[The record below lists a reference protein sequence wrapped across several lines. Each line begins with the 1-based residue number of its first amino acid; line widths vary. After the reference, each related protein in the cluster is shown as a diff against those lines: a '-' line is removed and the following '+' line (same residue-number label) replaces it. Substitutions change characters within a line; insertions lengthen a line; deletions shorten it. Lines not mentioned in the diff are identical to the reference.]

1 MREMLLNKHGVD
13 NDDRENTNVE
23 ANDNG
28 FLFDEIVREE
38 VSTKIPEAIASSPN
52 MVAKIEN
59 DVSPVVGVQEGCETG
74 DFLLADY
81 SPETMEKLEN
91 VLQDLDEGHLN
102 KRQKEVVAEGEVFV
116 GEVADEVVEP
126 VGEKVSEKIPQYAD
140 KVPEGA
146 TNQEEV
152 EPIFNSTDLFGPE
165 VEKPIFKINEVI
177 APDLNLGIAR
187 SAEEFVLHVT
197 RELYEI
203 HAPYEPND
211 DLETA
216 FEKSMDVDMKDSG
229 VVKSKV
235 VLLRNDGGSGTS
247 GLGKVTPAVP
257 KRKIKLPSYLRSP
270 FLQHFGSSAKEGLE
284 PAKLDSLKG
293 LCPFDDNIGNLPDMD
308 LSEHFYNWLDARLVM
323 KKNRKKF
330 YSKED
335 NTSSP
340 PFNLGSEL
348 ISEKMWFH
356 TIEYGSSNL
365 SNSHVNVF
373 FYYLRK
379 LSKYGLSCEMK
390 FTSTD
395 CNFQK
400 NLVSTCGLIAE
411 YEDIESTFSANQ
423 DVLDVINGYSLA
435 FSTPWYSVDYVLFPI
450 WLPEQKYWLVVVLNF
465 HKRIIRVHNT
475 LSCEGITLIVKKA
488 LLPLCM
494 LLPHYL
500 LLTDFYSRTDI
511 NFSDACYTGKSK
523 TDVLRLVMHND
534 YSAGT
539 SIDSGVLMIS
549 IAEYFVRKK
558 DFPEVSF
565 DIACHRSRIAYSFY
579 SYAIAKQIN
588 GYETEP
594 EYLANGDGHGLG
606 KRTRGGMV
614 QTRKRKMGKV

>member
-1 MREMLLNKHGVD
+1 MQIRFQK
-13 NDDRENTNVE
+13 
-23 ANDNG
+23 
-28 FLFDEIVREE
+28 
-38 VSTKIPEAIASSPN
+38 
-52 MVAKIEN
+52 
-59 DVSPVVGVQEGCETG
+59 VQQI
-74 DFLLADY
+74 
-81 SPETMEKLEN
+81 K
-91 VLQDLDEGHLN
+91 
-102 KRQKEVVAEGEVFV
+102 
-116 GEVADEVVEP
+116 
-126 VGEKVSEKIPQYAD
+126 
-140 KVPEGA
+140 
-146 TNQEEV
+146 
-152 EPIFNSTDLFGPE
+152 
-165 VEKPIFKINEVI
+165 
-177 APDLNLGIAR
+177 R

-203 HAPYEPND
+203 HAPDEPID

-235 VLLRNDGGSGTS
+235 VVLRNDGGSGTS

-308 LSEHFYNWLDARLVM
+308 LSEHFYNWLDAGLVM
-323 KKNRKKF
+323 KKN
-330 YSKED
+330 
-335 NTSSP
+335 SP

-365 SNSHVNVF
+365 SNSI
-373 FYYLRK
+373 
-379 LSKYGLSCEMK
+379 S
-390 FTSTD
+390 ST
-395 CNFQK
+395 
-400 NLVSTCGLIAE
+400 I
-411 YEDIESTFSANQ
+411 
-423 DVLDVINGYSLA
+423 VIM
-435 FSTPWYSVDYVLFPI
+435 VLFPI
-450 WLPEQKYWLVVVLNF
+450 WLPEQKYWLVAVLNF

-549 IAEYFVRKK
+549 IAEYFVRNK

-614 QTRKRKMGKV
+614 QTRK

>member
-1 MREMLLNKHGVD
+1 MREMLLKQHGVD

-91 VLQDLDEGHLN
+91 VLQDLEEGHLN

-116 GEVADEVVEP
+116 GEVADEVLEP
-126 VGEKVSEKIPQYAD
+126 VVEKVSEKIPQYAD

-146 TNQEEV
+146 ANQEEV

-197 RELYEI
+197 HELYEI
-203 HAPYEPND
+203 HAPDEPID

-235 VLLRNDGGSGTS
+235 VVLRNDGGSGTS
-247 GLGKVTPAVP
+247 GLGKVTPVVP

-308 LSEHFYNWLDARLVM
+308 LSEHFYNWLDAGLVM

-335 NTSSP
+335 NIISP

-423 DVLDVINGYSLA
+423 DVLDVINGYGLA

-450 WLPEQKYWLVVVLNF
+450 WLPEQKYWLVAVLNF

-614 QTRKRKMGKV
+614 QTRKRKMGKA